1 MRIIHALLLSFGL
14 SLGLFTAACA
24 TSDAPPASDDLAQTG
39 DPGASDDDALVSS
52 VASAL
57 NASAN
62 VAAGCAASVTCPGT
76 KTCTP
81 FTSFTTCGAAITE
94 CCGIIGRNGHCSYTG
109 QTLPQNRTRTCVMKA
124 TGATCVETQYR
135 ELSGCPTE

>member
-1 MRIIHALLLSFGL
+1 MRIFHAVLFSF
-14 SLGLFTAACA
+14 GLFTAACA
-24 TSDAPPASDDLAQTG
+24 TSDVPPASDDPAQAD

-57 NASAN
+57 TAN
-62 VAAGCAASVTCPGT
+62 VAAGCVASVTCPGT

-81 FTSFTTCGAAITE
+81 FSSFTTCGDAISE
-94 CCGIIGRNGHCSYTG
+94 CCGIIGRNGHCSLIG
-109 QTLPQNRTRTCVMKA
+109 QTLPQNRTRTCVMRA
-124 TGATCVETQYR
+124 TGATCVEIQYR